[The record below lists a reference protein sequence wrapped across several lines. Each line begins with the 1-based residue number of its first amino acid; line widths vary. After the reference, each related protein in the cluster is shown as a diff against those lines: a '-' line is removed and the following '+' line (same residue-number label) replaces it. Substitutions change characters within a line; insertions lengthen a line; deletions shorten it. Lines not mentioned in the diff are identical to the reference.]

1 MPSAKLYYVD
11 LFPVFSLAFFF
22 FLLIENEILEQVSWK
37 IATEEPKK
45 GF

>member
-11 LFPVFSLAFFF
+11 LFPVFSLAF